1 MHLDQFVLNTIVFV
15 FHFGQILRCKAQRAQ
30 KIKKKM
36 ESDKKNQKDQA
47 KNQEEQKQTR
57 LRLALKNCEPDD
69 YYKTSKTL

>member
-1 MHLDQFVLNTIVFV
+1 
-15 FHFGQILRCKAQRAQ
+15 
-30 KIKKKM
+30 M

-69 YYKTSKTL
+69 YYKTSKTLLQVTQERDVILERLAKTD